1 MAFGS
6 SLQPIGE
13 AAGRLVHLRRLTASL
28 ADAVTPDDVARVTLD
43 SALEID
49 DVVRAGIATSNGA
62 GRELSFV
69 ASDDDTVSAAAVR
82 WCRIEG
88 LADIPLAE
96 AVRTG
101 DPVFLTCLADLD
113 ERYPHMLERQ
123 RLLGTRALAALPMS
137 VGQEQIGGLLL
148 AFSTDRSFDANDQA
162 FLGAL
167 AAQVTQAMK
176 RAMKFQVQQTTS
188 ELLQRSLMP
197 ESIPELTNLAMG
209 AYYEPGGS
217 GVDVGGDWYDV
228 MPLADGRVVVALG
241 DVMGKGVPAAI
252 VMGQVRSAM
261 RAYALI
267 DPAPSVMLGRLD
279 TLVSSLGVPEQI
291 VTVIYGVIDADRE
304 TIRLAVAGHP
314 PPLLAPP
321 TEEPKVLDLVAGPP
335 LGLSAG
341 PWQENNL
348 ELAPDTPLLF
358 FSDGLVE
365 TRGIELDDGIEM
377 LRQHIGK
384 LEHRRRNPR
393 ELCARLA
400 EQMRRPDGDDDVT
413 MLALMNTTGLRLQT
427 ASQEFPAD
435 TSASPLARR
444 VLSGW
449 LHTWGVTE
457 DLVET
462 AQLCVSEL
470 VTNAVIHAGTAARVT
485 ARLDD
490 ERLLV
495 LVQDHGNRGAARR
508 AEEHDPSDISG
519 RGLILVEALASAW
532 SAEHSA
538 DGTTVWFELDLLSAP
553 VPEPRRSPVSVI

>member
-1 MAFGS
+1 
-6 SLQPIGE
+6 
-13 AAGRLVHLRRLTASL
+13 
-28 ADAVTPDDVARVTLD
+28 
-43 SALEID
+43 
-49 DVVRAGIATSNGA
+49 
-62 GRELSFV
+62 
-69 ASDDDTVSAAAVR
+69 
-82 WCRIEG
+82 
-88 LADIPLAE
+88 
-96 AVRTG
+96 
-101 DPVFLTCLADLD
+101 
-113 ERYPHMLERQ
+113 
-123 RLLGTRALAALPMS
+123 
-137 VGQEQIGGLLL
+137 
-148 AFSTDRSFDANDQA
+148 
-162 FLGAL
+162 
-167 AAQVTQAMK
+167 MK
-176 RAMKFQVQQTTS
+176 RALKFQVQKTTS

-267 DPAPSVMLGRLD
+267 DPAPSVVLGRLD

-291 VTVIYGVIDADRE
+291 VTVIYGVIDADR
-304 TIRLAVAGHP
+304 RCMQMAVAGHP
-314 PPLLAPP
+314 PPVLAPP
-321 TEEPKVLDLVAGPP
+321 SEEPRVLDVSTGPP
-335 LGLSAG
+335 LGISAG
-341 PWQENNL
+341 PWDETEI
-348 ELAPDTPLLF
+348 ELSPDTPLLF

-400 EQMRRPDGDDDVT
+400 EQMRRSDSDDDVT
-413 MLALMNTTGLRLQT
+413 MLALMNTTGLRLKT

-449 LHTWGVTE
+449 LHTWGVAD

-462 AQLCVSEL
+462 AQLCLSEL
-470 VTNAVIHAGTAARVT
+470 VTNAVIHAGTPARVT

-508 AEEHDPSDISG
+508 ADAHDPTDISG
-519 RGLILVEALASAW
+519 RGLMLVEALATAW

-538 DGTTVWFELDLLSAP
+538 DGTTVWFELDLAP
-553 VPEPRRSPVSVI
+553 TG

>member
-1 MAFGS
+1 MAAYGS

-28 ADAVTPDDVARVTLD
+28 ADAVTPDDVARVTLA
-43 SALEID
+43 SALEVD
-49 DVVRAGIATSNGA
+49 DVVRAGVATSNGA
-62 GRELSFV
+62 GRELNFV

-88 LADIPLAE
+88 LADVPLAE
-96 AVRTG
+96 TVRTG
-101 DPVFLTCLADLD
+101 DPVFLNTLDDLD
-113 ERYPHMLERQ
+113 ERYPHLVERQ
-123 RLLGTRALAALPMS
+123 RGLGTRAMAALPMAA
-137 VGQEQIGGLLL
+137 GGEPIGGLLL
-148 AFSTDRSFDANDQA
+148 SFATDRRFDANEQA
-162 FLGAL
+162 FLAAL

-176 RAMKFQVQQTTS
+176 RALKFYVQKTTS

-197 ESIPELTNLAMG
+197 ESIPELADLAMG
-209 AYYEPGGS
+209 AYYEPAGS

-252 VMGQVRSAM
+252 VMGQVRAAM

-267 DPAPSVMLGRLD
+267 DPAPSVLLGRLD

-291 VTVIYGVIDADRE
+291 VTVVYGVIDADRAS
-304 TIRLAVAGHP
+304 IRMAVAGHP
-314 PPLLAPP
+314 PPILAPP
-321 TEEPKVLDLVAGPP
+321 EEEPRVLDVAAGPP
-335 LGLSAG
+335 LGISAG
-341 PWQENNL
+341 PWEETRIGL
-348 ELAPDTPLLF
+348 TPDTPLLF

-377 LRQHIGK
+377 LRQRIGK

-400 EQMRRPDGDDDVT
+400 EQMRRSDSDDDVT
-413 MLALMNTTGLRLQT
+413 MLALMNTTGLRMKT

-449 LHTWGVTE
+449 LRTWGVTGE
-457 DLVET
+457 LVET
-462 AQLCVSEL
+462 AQLCLSEL
-470 VTNAVIHAGTAARVT
+470 VTNAVIHAGTSSRVT

-495 LVQDHGNRGAARR
+495 LVQDRGNRGAARR
-508 AEEHDPSDISG
+508 ADAHDPTDIAG
-519 RGLILVEALASAW
+519 RGLMLVEALATAW

-538 DGTTVWFELDLLSAP
+538 DGTTVWFELDLAP
-553 VPEPRRSPVSVI
+553 TG

>member
-1 MAFGS
+1 VAYRS

-13 AAGRLVHLRRLTASL
+13 AAGQLVHLRRLTAALS
-28 ADAVTPDDVARVTLD
+28 DAVTPDDVARVALA
-43 SALEID
+43 SALEVD
-49 DVVRAGIATSNGA
+49 GVVRAGVATSNGA

-69 ASDDDTVSAAAVR
+69 ASDDDTVGAAAMR

-88 LADIPLAE
+88 LADVPLAQ
-96 AVRTG
+96 AVRSG
-101 DPVFLTCLADLD
+101 DPVFLGSLEELD

-123 RLLGTRALAALPMS
+123 RGLGTRAMAALPMS
-137 VGQEQIGGLLL
+137 VGREPIGGLLL
-148 AFSTDRSFDANDQA
+148 SFGSDRLFDTNAQA
-162 FLGAL
+162 FLAAY

-176 RAMKFQVQQTTS
+176 RALKFQVQKTTS

-197 ESIPELTNLAMG
+197 ESLPDLTDLAMG

-228 MPLADGRVVVALG
+228 MALADGRVVVALG

-267 DPAPSVMLGRLD
+267 DPAPSLVLGRLD

-291 VTVIYGVIDADRE
+291 VTVIYGVIDRDR
-304 TIRLAVAGHP
+304 TCIRMAVAGHP
-314 PPLLAPP
+314 PPILAPP
-321 TEEPKVLDLVAGPP
+321 SEEPRVLEVAAGPP
-335 LGLSAG
+335 LGISAG
-341 PWQENNL
+341 PWE
-348 ELAPDTPLLF
+348 ETEVGLAPDTPLLF

-400 EQMRRPDGDDDVT
+400 EQMRRDDSDDDVT
-413 MLALMNTTGLRLQT
+413 MLALMNTTGLRLKT

-435 TSASPLARR
+435 VSASPLARR
-444 VLSGW
+444 VLAGW
-449 LHTWGVTE
+449 LRSWGVAE
-457 DLVET
+457 DLVQT
-462 AQLCVSEL
+462 AQLCLSEL
-470 VTNAVIHAGTAARVT
+470 VTNAVIHADTPARVT

-495 LVQDHGNRGAARR
+495 LVQDRGNRGAARR
-508 AEEHDPSDISG
+508 ADSHDPTDISG
-519 RGLILVEALASAW
+519 RGLLLVDALATAW

-538 DGTTVWFELDLLSAP
+538 DGTTVWFELDLTPIS
-553 VPEPRRSPVSVI
+553 

>member
-1 MAFGS
+1 VAHGS

-28 ADAVTPDDVARVTLD
+28 ADAMTPDDVARVALA
-43 SALEID
+43 SALEVD
-49 DVVRAGIATSNGA
+49 DVVRSGVATSNGA

-69 ASDDDTVSAAAVR
+69 ASDDDTVGATAMR

-88 LADIPLAE
+88 LADLPLAE
-96 AVRTG
+96 AVRIG
-101 DPVFLTCLADLD
+101 DPVFLDSLADLD
-113 ERYPHMLERQ
+113 KRYPHMFERQ
-123 RLLGTRALAALPMS
+123 RGLGTGAMAALPMA
-137 VGQEQIGGLLL
+137 VGREVIGGLLL
-148 AFSTDRSFDANDQA
+148 SFAGDRRFDANEQA
-162 FLGAL
+162 FLAAL

-176 RAMKFQVQQTTS
+176 RALKFQVQKTTS

-197 ESIPELTNLAMG
+197 ESIPELTDLAMG

-228 MPLADGRVVVALG
+228 MPLADGRVLVALG

-267 DPAPSVMLGRLD
+267 DPTPSVVLSRLD

-291 VTVIYGVIDADRE
+291 VTVIYGVIDADRAC
-304 TIRLAVAGHP
+304 IRMAVAGHP
-314 PPLLAPP
+314 PPILAPP
-321 TEEPKVLDLVAGPP
+321 TEEPRVLEVAAGPP
-335 LGLSAG
+335 LGIGAG
-341 PWQENNL
+341 PWEESL
-348 ELAPDTPLLF
+348 IELPPDTPLLF

-365 TRGIELDDGIEM
+365 TRGIDLDNGIEL
-377 LRQHIGK
+377 LREHIGK

-400 EQMRRPDGDDDVT
+400 EQLRRSDGDDDVT
-413 MLALMNTTGLRLQT
+413 MLALMNTSGLRLKT

-457 DLVET
+457 DVVET

-470 VTNAVIHAGTAARVT
+470 VTNAVIHAGTPARVT

-508 AEEHDPSDISG
+508 ADAHDPYDISG
-519 RGLILVEALASAW
+519 RGLLLVEALATAW

-538 DGTTVWFELDLLSAP
+538 DGTTVWFELDLAP
-553 VPEPRRSPVSVI
+553 TG

>member
-1 MAFGS
+1 MTEGS
-6 SLQPIGE
+6 TLQPIGE
-13 AAGRLVHLRRLTASL
+13 AAGRLVHLRRLTAAL
-28 ADAVTPDDVARVTLD
+28 ADAMTPDDVARAALA
-43 SALEID
+43 SALEVD
-49 DVVRAGIATSNGA
+49 QVVRAGVATSNGA

-69 ASDDDTVSAAAVR
+69 ASDDDTVSAAGVR

-88 LADIPLAE
+88 LADVPLAE
-96 AVRTG
+96 AVRSG
-101 DPVFLTCLADLD
+101 DPVFLTSLD
-113 ERYPHMLERQ
+113 DFGRRYPHLVERQ
-123 RLLGTRALAALPMS
+123 SGLGTRAMAALPMS
-137 VGQEQIGGLLL
+137 VGAEPIGGLMLSFG
-148 AFSTDRSFDANDQA
+148 AERSFDANEQA
-162 FLGAL
+162 FLAAL

-176 RAMKFQVQQTTS
+176 RALKFQVQQTTS

-197 ESIPELTNLAMG
+197 ESIPELTDLAMG

-228 MPLADGRVVVALG
+228 FALSDGRVVVALG
-241 DVMGKGVPAAI
+241 DVMGKGVQAAI

-267 DPAPSVMLGRLD
+267 DPDPSVMLARLD
-279 TLVSSLGVPEQI
+279 LLVTSLGVPEQI
-291 VTVIYGVIDADRE
+291 VTVIYGVISVDRRS
-304 TIRLAVAGHP
+304 ISVAVAGHP
-314 PPLLAPP
+314 PPLVAPP
-321 TEEPKVLDLVAGPP
+321 TEDPRVLEISAGPP
-335 LGLSAG
+335 LGLGAG
-341 PWQENNL
+341 PWDET
-348 ELAPDTPLLF
+348 EVALAPDTPLLF

-365 TRGIELDDGIEM
+365 TRGIDLEDGVEL
-377 LRQHIGK
+377 LRQHIGA

-400 EQMRRPDGDDDVT
+400 EQMRRSDSDDDVT
-413 MLALMNTTGLRLQT
+413 MLALMNTVGLRLQT

-444 VLSGW
+444 VLSTW
-449 LHTWGVTE
+449 LHTWGVTD

-470 VTNAVIHAGTAARVT
+470 VTNAVIHAGTPARVT

-519 RGLILVEALASAW
+519 RGLLLVEALSSAW

-538 DGTTVWFELDLLSAP
+538 DGTTVWFELDLQP
-553 VPEPRRSPVSVI
+553 TG

>member
-1 MAFGS
+1 MSEGL

-28 ADAVTPDDVARVTLD
+28 ADAVTPDDVARVALAA
-43 SALEID
+43 ALEVD
-49 DVVRAGIATSNGA
+49 DVVRAGVATSNGA

-69 ASDDDTVSAAAVR
+69 ASDDDTVSATGVR

-88 LADIPLAE
+88 LADVPLAE

-101 DPVFLTCLADLD
+101 DPVFLTCLEDFD
-113 ERYPHMLERQ
+113 TRYPHMRERQ
-123 RLLGTRALAALPMS
+123 SGLGTRAMAALPMS
-137 VGQEQIGGLLL
+137 VGVEPIGGLMLSFG
-148 AFSTDRSFDANDQA
+148 AERRFDANEQA
-162 FLGAL
+162 FLAAL

-176 RAMKFQVQQTTS
+176 RALKFQVQQTTS

-197 ESIPELTNLAMG
+197 ESIPELTDLAMG

-228 MPLADGRVVVALG
+228 LALSDGRVVVALG

-267 DPAPSVMLGRLD
+267 DPTPSVVLARLD
-279 TLVSSLGVPEQI
+279 MLVTSLGEPEQI
-291 VTVIYGVIDADRE
+291 VTVIYGVISVDRR
-304 TIRLAVAGHP
+304 TIRVAVAGHP
-314 PPLLAPP
+314 PPLIAPP
-321 TEEPKVLDLVAGPP
+321 AEDPRVLDVSAGPP
-335 LGLSAG
+335 LGIGAG
-341 PWQENNL
+341 PWDETEI

-365 TRGIELDDGIEM
+365 TRGIELDDGVEL
-377 LRQHIGK
+377 LRKHIGS

-400 EQMRRPDGDDDVT
+400 EQMRRADSDDDVT
-413 MLALMNTTGLRLQT
+413 MLALMNTVGLRLQT

-444 VLSGW
+444 MLSTW
-449 LHTWGVTE
+449 LHSWGVTD

-470 VTNAVIHAGTAARVT
+470 VTNAVIHAGTPARVT

-519 RGLILVEALASAW
+519 RGLMLVEALSSAW

-538 DGTTVWFELDLLSAP
+538 DGTTVWFELDLQATG
-553 VPEPRRSPVSVI
+553 

>member
-1 MAFGS
+1 MADGS
-6 SLQPIGE
+6 NLQPIGE

-28 ADAVTPDDVARVTLD
+28 ADAVTPDDVARVTLG
-43 SALEID
+43 SALEVD
-49 DVVRAGIATSNGA
+49 DVVRAGVATSNGG

-69 ASDDDTVSAAAVR
+69 TSDDDSVSAAAVR

-88 LADIPLAE
+88 LADVPLAE

-101 DPVFLTCLADLD
+101 DAVFLNSLDDLD
-113 ERYPHMLERQ
+113 KRYPHMLERQ
-123 RLLGTRALAALPMS
+123 RGLGTRAMAALPMA
-137 VGQEQIGGLLL
+137 VGSEPIGGLLL
-148 AFSTDRSFDANDQA
+148 SFAAERGFDANEQA
-162 FLGAL
+162 FLAAL

-176 RAMKFQVQQTTS
+176 RALKFQVQKTTS

-209 AYYEPGGS
+209 AYYEPGGL

-267 DPAPSVMLGRLD
+267 DPAPSLVLSRLD

-291 VTVIYGVIDADRE
+291 VTVIYGVIDADRAR
-304 TIRLAVAGHP
+304 IRMAVAGHP
-314 PPLLAPP
+314 PPVLAPP
-321 TEEPKVLDLVAGPP
+321 SEEPRVLEIAAGPP
-335 LGLSAG
+335 LGISAG
-341 PWQENNL
+341 PWEETQI

-365 TRGIELDDGIEM
+365 TRGVELDDGIEL

-400 EQMRRPDGDDDVT
+400 EQMRRWDSDDDVT
-413 MLALMNTTGLRLQT
+413 MLALMNTTGLRLKT

-449 LHTWGVTE
+449 LHTWGVTD

-470 VTNAVIHAGTAARVT
+470 VTNAVIHAGTPARVT

-508 AEEHDPSDISG
+508 ADDHDPTDISG
-519 RGLILVEALASAW
+519 RGLMLVEALATAW

-538 DGTTVWFELDLLSAP
+538 DGTTVWFELDLAP
-553 VPEPRRSPVSVI
+553 TG

>member
-1 MAFGS
+1 MSEGL

-28 ADAVTPDDVARVTLD
+28 ADAVTPDDVARVALAA
-43 SALEID
+43 ALEVD
-49 DVVRAGIATSNGA
+49 EVVRAGVATSNGA

-69 ASDDDTVSAAAVR
+69 ASDDDTVSAAGVR

-88 LADIPLAE
+88 LADVPLAE

-101 DPVFLTCLADLD
+101 DPVFLTCLEDFD
-113 ERYPHMLERQ
+113 TRYPHMRERQ
-123 RLLGTRALAALPMS
+123 SGLGTRAMAALPMS
-137 VGQEQIGGLLL
+137 VGVEPIGGLMLSFG
-148 AFSTDRSFDANDQA
+148 AERRFDANEQA
-162 FLGAL
+162 FLAAL

-176 RAMKFQVQQTTS
+176 RALKFQVQQTTS

-197 ESIPELTNLAMG
+197 ESIPELTDLAMG

-228 MPLADGRVVVALG
+228 LALSDGRVVVALG

-267 DPAPSVMLGRLD
+267 DPTPSVVLARLD
-279 TLVSSLGVPEQI
+279 MLVTSLGEPEQI
-291 VTVIYGVIDADRE
+291 VTVIYGVISVDRR
-304 TIRLAVAGHP
+304 TIRVAVAGHP
-314 PPLLAPP
+314 PPLIAPP
-321 TEEPKVLDLVAGPP
+321 AEDPRVLDVSAGPP
-335 LGLSAG
+335 LGIGAG
-341 PWQENNL
+341 PWDETEI

-365 TRGIELDDGIEM
+365 TRGIELDDGVEL
-377 LRQHIGK
+377 LRKHSGS

-400 EQMRRPDGDDDVT
+400 EQMRRADSDDDVT
-413 MLALMNTTGLRLQT
+413 MLALMNTVGLRLQT

-444 VLSGW
+444 MLSTW
-449 LHTWGVTE
+449 LHSWGVTD

-470 VTNAVIHAGTAARVT
+470 VTNAVIHAGTPARVT

-519 RGLILVEALASAW
+519 RGLMLVEALSSAW

-538 DGTTVWFELDLLSAP
+538 DGTTVWFELDLQATG
-553 VPEPRRSPVSVI
+553 